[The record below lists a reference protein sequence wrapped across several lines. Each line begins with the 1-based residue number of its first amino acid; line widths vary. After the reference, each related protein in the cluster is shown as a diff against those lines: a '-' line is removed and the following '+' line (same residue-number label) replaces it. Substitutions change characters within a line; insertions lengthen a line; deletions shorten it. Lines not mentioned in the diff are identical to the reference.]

1 MSKVPI
7 LAPRKVF
14 ESTSDTAMTH
24 LVMTRIHAARQ
35 LQSCASVANLRPCA
49 PAVPLSLKPPSGGA
63 VLMGLSSWLFG
74 WDVDGFLDGQ
84 GFDHDHRK
92 ELVSRALQKEYDAD
106 GYNES
111 FRTVLQGTVCV
122 MGCASRRTERAWKSL
137 GLGPLP
143 LGGTVGELD
152 CHIGGFAGSCSESA
166 ATIAFCP
173 SGGSDF
179 QFCANNEND
188 VVTLNG
194 CQINFSMGSFPLFNE
209 DICTVGSRVFVF
221 LLPNKT

>member
-1 MSKVPI
+1 
-7 LAPRKVF
+7 
-14 ESTSDTAMTH
+14 
-24 LVMTRIHAARQ
+24 
-35 LQSCASVANLRPCA
+35 
-49 PAVPLSLKPPSGGA
+49 
-63 VLMGLSSWLFG
+63 MGLPSLLFG
-74 WDVDGFLDGQ
+74 WDVGGFLARQ
-84 GFDHDHRK
+84 GFESDHRN
-92 ELVSRALQKEYDAD
+92 ELVARALEKEYDSH

-122 MGCASRRTERAWKSL
+122 VGRASRRTERAWEGL
-137 GLGPLP
+137 GLGSLP

-152 CHIGGFAGSCSESA
+152 CHIGGFPGTCTEAA

-173 SGGSDF
+173 SGGCEF
-179 QFCANNEND
+179 QFCANNDYD

-194 CQINFSMGSFPLFNE
+194 QQIKSSMGSFPLFNE